1 LDLGIGTLK
10 IRTQDAAIATELL
23 GYLNLSGGRPDP
35 RFEQNVN
42 EILRGVPWRQLPEA
56 LREFLAELKGTSPV
70 FGDCSQA
77 EHVINLTF
85 EHVLPAY
92 REHHRDLLFHLSDE
106 DFQQPFFLAKVF
118 EAVLEQGTPWDDVD
132 RIVKGALRRL
142 NDFIGYRPIAVL
154 ENGQRMEPYPHERF
168 RPFPLFIR
176 GAGVADGPYRA
187 VVERALELLREMPP
201 EVLAD
206 AYFNIDMMDE
216 LAVDL
221 RAHDHIHPANKRT
234 NYLFGEWDPHQI
246 DIKGRYRRF
255 VVRKVILDALLDWAA
270 KQKRVDPEEILFDI
284 AAVLCGTIL
293 MASSISGDGPEC
305 HDSNVTLSSLLPRV
319 ARQRD
324 EFYSRLAKTASGPRA
339 KRLARQA
346 KLTRQPFGH
355 VRQALNMYLAQ
366 YGAQQVQRRQLA
378 YLFARMGYAE
388 ASLRQAA
395 IIPCA
400 SARFECEVLCR
411 AHTARRIVEQG
422 KLAETAQLL
431 QEAEEYL
438 HRGIECGAL
447 VDPWNVL
454 GFQGLFPLFSSR
466 EDSVPDQRVEML
478 YHIME
483 SLLDAYSRAL
493 EEAAARGEKQIAANI
508 SGRYERLAQFW
519 DRFGT
524 VTVEDLPRVAAHEQ
538 LDSASHVARAL
549 AEWREAGESAGDIS
563 FWRRHV
569 EQFESSKAYAQ
580 VVSALLERRD
590 RVAALGLLMQWLSQ
604 HETVGLEAGHLS
616 FEDLMLWWM
625 GLVAEEGT
633 SSREDPWPLVRRM
646 FDYLEANAGQLWH
659 APVFRKG
666 EIVDAPSTPDVWIE
680 DAASDQDAAQDSN
693 ADADDEDELYSA
705 AYDEVVYR
713 DSTDDGQEGPIMDER
728 TRLEG
733 DTEFERLEKRLD
745 PRLKFLRMMAQLW
758 QLAANLAVERE
769 LVLDADASKEAR
781 TTRAAQAESLRHW
794 LEHSMRL
801 QNDLARLIDE
811 LWKGDIGES
820 TGEHDSNVEFDSQ
833 LQAKLY
839 LVQSGLT
846 TWLSCRSAQ
855 WCLACA
861 LAPEDQTV
869 RSSAEDVRVIDIY
882 RGIMQRKEAEVR
894 RVLPGLLKSLG
905 RKPLLYVPLEHGGDP
920 RQILAARSQ
929 QMVVRFLLAH
939 LPQLGLLRETWHLL
953 RTARNMERVSR
964 PRGMAVTEFDR
975 LFRIALRNTLECVVR
990 ASRDWKGGRFTNEEL
1005 IEIIGEIVEL
1015 YLDQWL
1021 EHSSTMRLSSVEAL
1035 KVESV
1040 WADTAKFVKT
1050 YGSDILN
1057 ARVLTLGNVRA
1068 ILHSGVSKFL
1078 EYLEQHEDPLRPVRL
1093 LEDLRNGK
1101 VDRDEAAE
1109 HLHLIYQ
1116 VVVEKFDRFLE
1127 YNTTTTQSDYGE
1139 QFYSLLDFLRLET
1152 AYDRDAW
1159 NLLPVAVAH
1168 EVLARQGKPEAA
1180 VIWEDVFTVRTEEMA
1195 ETHLEELESLQKKY
1209 GMRLPSVTNHL
1220 QERFVKP
1227 LAVNHMLAQIRPAC
1241 EDADAGRKDSPS
1253 FQAMQVAVEDYLK
1266 TTSGSGLD
1274 VPAWLKTLEEELQHV
1289 HESGEA
1295 PVPDVE
1301 PQLRLPAPTLSLKD
1315 LRQQLKGWKQPP
1327 SDRKGKA

>member
-1 LDLGIGTLK
+1 
-10 IRTQDAAIATELL
+10 
-23 GYLNLSGGRPDP
+23 
-35 RFEQNVN
+35 
-42 EILRGVPWRQLPEA
+42 
-56 LREFLAELKGTSPV
+56 
-70 FGDCSQA
+70 
-77 EHVINLTF
+77 
-85 EHVLPAY
+85 LPAY
-92 REHHRDLLFHLSDE
+92 REHHRDLLFHLRDE
-106 DFQQPFFLAKVF
+106 EFQQPFFLAKVF
-118 EAVLEQGTPWDDVD
+118 EAVLEQGGPWDEND
-132 RIVKGALRRL
+132 RIVPGAIARL
-142 NDFIGYRPIAVL
+142 NDFVGYRPIAIL
-154 ENGQRMEPYPHERF
+154 ENGQRMEPYSHERF
-168 RPFPLFIR
+168 RPLPLYIR
-176 GAGVADGPYRA
+176 GAGVANGPYHD
-187 VVERALELLREMPP
+187 VVTRALELLREMPP
-201 EVLAD
+201 AVLSE
-206 AYFNIDMMDE
+206 AYFDLELMDE

-270 KQKRVDPEEILFDI
+270 KQKRVDPEEVLFDI
-284 AAVLCGTIL
+284 SAVLCGTIL

-305 HDSNVTLSSLLPRV
+305 HDSNETLSSLLPRV

-324 EFYSRLAKTASGPRA
+324 EFYARLVETASGARA
-339 KRLARQA
+339 KRLARHA

-388 ASLRQAA
+388 ASLRQAS

-411 AHTARRIVEQG
+411 ANAGRRIVEQG
-422 KLAETAQLL
+422 KLEQTLQLL
-431 QEAEEYL
+431 QEAEDYL

-493 EEAAARGEKQIAANI
+493 EEAAARGDGVVSAAI
-508 SGRYERLAQFW
+508 SARYERLAQFW

-563 FWRRHV
+563 FWRNHV
-569 EQFESSKAYAQ
+569 EQFQTPKAYAQ

-590 RVAALGLLMQWLSQ
+590 SVAALGLLMQWLSQ
-604 HETVGLEAGHLS
+604 SESVSMEAGHIS

-625 GLVAEEGT
+625 SVVAEEGAK
-633 SSREDPWPLVRRM
+633 SREDPWPLVRRM
-646 FDYLEANAGQLWH
+646 FDYLEANAGEMWQ
-659 APVFRKG
+659 APVYRQG
-666 EIVDAPSTPDVWIE
+666 VIVEESGDSHDWPDPADE
-680 DAASDQDAAQDSN
+680 ASEEGDE
-693 ADADDEDELYSA
+693 ADDEDALFSA

-713 DSTDDGQEGPIMDER
+713 DSTDDGQESPIMDDRPKLDGE
-728 TRLEG
+728 
-733 DTEFERLEKRLD
+733 TEFERLEKRLD
-745 PRLKFLRMMAQLW
+745 PRLKFLRMMAHLW
-758 QLAANLAVERE
+758 QMAANLAVERE
-769 LVLDADASKEAR
+769 LVVDDASSEGKANR
-781 TTRAAQAESLRHW
+781 SNKAETLRHW

-801 QNDLARLIDE
+801 QADLSKLIDD
-811 LWKGDIGES
+811 LWKSDIGES
-820 TGEHDSNVEFDSQ
+820 SGEHDSNVEFDAQ

-861 LAPEDQTV
+861 LSPEDQTV

-882 RGIMQRKEAEVR
+882 RGIMQRKETEVR
-894 RVLPGLLKSLG
+894 RVLPGLLKMLG

-953 RTARNMERVSR
+953 RTARQMERVSR

-975 LFRIALRNTLECVVR
+975 LFRIALRSTLECVVK
-990 ASRDWKGGRFTNEEL
+990 ASREWKGGRFSNDEL

-1035 KVESV
+1035 NVDSV
-1040 WADTAKFVKT
+1040 WDDTSRFVKT

-1068 ILHSGVSKFL
+1068 ILHSGVSRFL
-1078 EYLEQHEDPLRPVRL
+1078 EYLEQHEDPLHPVRL
-1093 LEDLRNGK
+1093 LEDLRSGT
-1101 VDRDEAAE
+1101 VDRNDAAE

-1152 AYDRDAW
+1152 AYDRNAW

-1180 VIWEDVFTVRTEEMA
+1180 MIWENVFMRRTEEMA

-1209 GMRLPSVTNHL
+1209 GMRLPSITNHL

-1241 EDADAGRKDSPS
+1241 EDADAGRQDSQA
-1253 FQAMQVAVEDYLK
+1253 FQQMQSAVEDYLK

-1295 PVPDVE
+1295 PMPDVE
-1301 PQLRLPAPTLSLKD
+1301 PQLHLPAPALSLKD
-1315 LRQQLKGWKQPP
+1315 LRQQLKGWKLPP
-1327 SDRKGKA
+1327 SERKGKA

>member
-1 LDLGIGTLK
+1 MK
-10 IRTQDAAIATELL
+10 IRTQDAAIATEVL
-23 GYLNLSGGRPDP
+23 GYLNFSGGRPDP
-35 RFEQNVN
+35 KFESNIN
-42 EILRGVPWRQLPEA
+42 ELLAGVPWKQVAET
-56 LREFLAELKGTSPV
+56 LRTVLADLHQSSPA
-70 FGDCSQA
+70 FTECSQA
-77 EHVINLTF
+77 EHVISLTF
-85 EHVLPAY
+85 DRALPAY
-92 REHHRDLLFHLSDE
+92 REHHRDLLFHLKDE
-106 DFQQPFFLAKVF
+106 DFQHPFFLAKVF
-118 EAVLEQGTPWDDVD
+118 EAVLEQGGPWDEGD
-132 RIVKGALRRL
+132 RIIAGVLRKL
-142 NDFIGYRPIAVL
+142 NDFAGYRPIAVL
-154 ENGQRMEPYPHERF
+154 ENGRRMELYSHERF
-168 RPFPLFIR
+168 RPMPLYLR
-176 GAGVADGPYRA
+176 GAGVANGPYRA
-187 VVERALELLREMPP
+187 VVERAIELLRQMPP
-201 EVLAD
+201 QVLAD
-206 AYFNIDMMDE
+206 AYFDLDMMDE
-216 LAVDL
+216 LAVDQ

-255 VVRKVILDALLDWAA
+255 VVRKMILDALLDWAA
-270 KQKRVDPEEILFDI
+270 KQKRVDPDEVLFDI

-293 MASSISGDGPEC
+293 MASSISGYGPEC

-324 EFYSRLAKTASGPRA
+324 EFYTRLVQTASGARA
-339 KRLARQA
+339 KRLARHT

-355 VRQALNMYLAQ
+355 VRQALNMFLAQ

-388 ASLRQAA
+388 ASLRQAS

-422 KLAETAQLL
+422 KLEETTRLL
-431 QEAEEYL
+431 EEAEDYL

-493 EEAAARGEKQIAANI
+493 EEAAARGDKAIASRI
-508 SGRYERLAQFW
+508 SARYENLAQFW

-549 AEWREAGESAGDIS
+549 AEWREAGEATGDIS
-563 FWRRHV
+563 FWRSHV
-569 EQFESSKAYAQ
+569 DQFQSSKAYAQ

-604 HETVGLEAGHLS
+604 HESVGLEAGHQS
-616 FEDLMLWWM
+616 FEDLLLWWM
-625 GLVAEEGT
+625 GLVVEDGT
-633 SSREDPWPLVRRM
+633 TSKDDPWPLVRRM
-646 FDYLEANAGQLWH
+646 FDYLEANAGELWQSPIFRQGVIVEESSRDSW
-659 APVFRKG
+659 PVSSDKN
-666 EIVDAPSTPDVWIE
+666 EPAETADVE
-680 DAASDQDAAQDSN
+680 ADS
-693 ADADDEDELYSA
+693 DDEDALFSA

-728 TRLEG
+728 SRLDG
-733 DTEFERLEKRLD
+733 DTEFERLEKRMD

-758 QLAANLAVERE
+758 QMAATLAVERE
-769 LVLDADASKEAR
+769 QMLNGESKEAKAAR
-781 TTRAAQAESLRHW
+781 TSQTESLRHW
-794 LEHSMRL
+794 MDHATQL
-801 QNDLARLIDE
+801 QNDLGNLIDE
-811 LWKGDIGES
+811 LWRSDIGES
-820 TGEHDSNVEFDSQ
+820 DGEHDSNIEFDSQ

-861 LAPEDQTV
+861 LSPEDQNV
-869 RSSAEDVRVIDIY
+869 RSTADDVRVIDMY
-882 RGIMQRKEAEVR
+882 RGIIQRDEVEVR
-894 RVLPGLLKSLG
+894 RVLPGLLRSLQ

-920 RQILAARSQ
+920 KQILEARSQ

-953 RTARNMERVSR
+953 RTARHMERASR
-964 PRGMAVTEFDR
+964 PMGMAVTEFDR

-990 ASRDWKGGRFTNEEL
+990 ASREWKGGRFTNEEL
-1005 IEIIGEIVEL
+1005 IEVVGEIVEL

-1040 WADTAKFVKT
+1040 WNDTAKFVKT

-1068 ILHSGVSKFL
+1068 ILHSGVSRFL
-1078 EYLEQHEDPLRPVRL
+1078 EYLEQNEDPLHPVKL

-1101 VDRDEAAE
+1101 IDREEASE

-1180 VIWEDVFTVRTEEMA
+1180 IIWEDVFTVKTEEMA
-1195 ETHLEELESLQKKY
+1195 DTHLEELESLQKKY

-1241 EDADAGRKDSPS
+1241 EDADAGRHDSPS
-1253 FQAMQVAVEDYLK
+1253 FQAMQSAVEEYIK

-1274 VPAWLKTLEEELQHV
+1274 VPSWLKTLEEELQHV
-1289 HESGEA
+1289 HESGDA

-1301 PQLRLPAPTLSLKD
+1301 PQLRLPAPSLSLKD